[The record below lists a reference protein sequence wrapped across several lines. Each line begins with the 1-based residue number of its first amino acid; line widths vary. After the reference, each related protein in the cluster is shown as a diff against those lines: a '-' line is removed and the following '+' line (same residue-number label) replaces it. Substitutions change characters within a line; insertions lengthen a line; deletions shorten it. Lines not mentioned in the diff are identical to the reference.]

1 MTEQLAKCLLCDEDA
16 WVSQHGKVGHHR
28 GSNCPLVAACYMT
41 QEQWQKLMA
50 RPEPAINPVL
60 LETCHTL
67 IETTKE
73 SDLQI
78 YPRTYLAHIKG
89 LAKVIIGLKGEPK

>member
-1 MTEQLAKCLLCDEDA
+1 MSELEKCRLCEHKPAPYKDAPKLFSCSNAGCFLYRATLDEQS
-16 WVSQHGKVGHHR
+16 W
-28 GSNCPLVAACYMT
+28 N
-41 QEQWQKLMA
+41 KLMA